1 MELSAQAGPG
11 VEKAAE
17 QTVESACHLADLADL
32 ADLAGP
38 DGWSTAAAEDVLDAI
53 DTLTDT
59 LGSVGEDLAQA
70 LPTVA
75 TATAQ
80 ARRRLG
86 ITVDA
91 QAPGRDSAASAPAAR
106 GLERRPPRRRGLGPG
121 SLGGSVRVVEQC
133 FDSSSEG
140 SARVGVH
147 ENGQHRGGDRQDAG
161 DRLVRLSSCKPVAH
175 WRLTEGRSW

>member
-17 QTVESACHLADLADL
+17 QTVESACHLADL

-59 LGSVGEDLAQA
+59 LGSVGEDLAQV

-80 ARRRLG
+80 GAPAPGHHRGRPGARAGQRGVGARSARPG
-86 ITVDA
+86 A
-91 QAPGRDSAASAPAAR
+91 QAAQASRARSGLPGW
-106 GLERRPPRRRGLGPG
+106 LCPRRGAVFRQQFGRQRP
-121 SLGGSVRVVEQC
+121 RR
-133 FDSSSEG
+133 SSRERT
-140 SARVGVH
+140 APR
-147 ENGQHRGGDRQDAG
+147 
-161 DRLVRLSSCKPVAH
+161 
-175 WRLTEGRSW
+175 W

>member
-17 QTVESACHLADLADL
+17 QAVESACHL

-38 DGWSTAAAEDVLDAI
+38 DGWSTAAVEDVLDAI

-70 LPTVA
+70 LAAVA

-86 ITVDA
+86 ITVDDQGARAGQRGVGTCGGWPGAKAA
-91 QAPGRDSAASAPAAR
+91 QASRARSRLPGHPY
-106 GLERRPPRRRGLGPG
+106 G
-121 SLGGSVRVVEQC
+121 
-133 FDSSSEG
+133 
-140 SARVGVH
+140 
-147 ENGQHRGGDRQDAG
+147 
-161 DRLVRLSSCKPVAH
+161 RLSA
-175 WRLTEGRSW
+175 

>member
-17 QTVESACHLADLADL
+17 QTVESACHL

-70 LPTVA
+70 LAAVA

-91 QAPGRDSAASAPAAR
+91 QAPWRDSAASAPAAR

-121 SLGGSVRVVEQC
+121 
-133 FDSSSEG
+133 F
-140 SARVGVH
+140 
-147 ENGQHRGGDRQDAG
+147 RGIRTD
-161 DRLVRLSSCKPVAH
+161 P
-175 WRLTEGRSW
+175 

>member
-17 QTVESACHLADLADL
+17 QAVESACHLADL

-53 DTLTDT
+53 GTLTDT
-59 LGSVGEDLAQA
+59 LGSVGEELAQA
-70 LPTVA
+70 LAAVA

-91 QAPGRDSAASAPAAR
+91 QAPGRESAASAPVV
-106 GLERRPPRRRGLGPG
+106 GGPGRRPPRRRGLGPG
-121 SLGGSVRVVEQC
+121 
-133 FDSSSEG
+133 F
-140 SARVGVH
+140 
-147 ENGQHRGGDRQDAG
+147 RGIRTDR
-161 DRLVRLSSCKPVAH
+161 
-175 WRLTEGRSW
+175 